1 MTIWSTQLTTLESRA
16 AEHDRYALDLI
27 SHVADPF
34 RHLSTRLEEIRKRH
48 TDYAIK
54 LEKERD
60 AGYGDLKRMKGS
72 YDNVCQ
78 EVENRRKKA
87 DSSFDYS
94 KQKAQNA
101 LQQHTSNMH
110 NVKVRGVPEH
120 EMPADPGQNSYL
132 IHINVTNKQKAKY
145 YHEYLPELLDVGLSH
160 LSSSVHG

>member
-1 MTIWSTQLTTLESRA
+1 MESRA

-48 TDYAIK
+48 AEYAVK

-60 AGYGDLKRMKGS
+60 AGYGDLKRTKGS

-101 LQQHTSNMH
+101 FQQHTSNMH
-110 NVKVRGVPEH
+110 NVKVRKLRATTVALTRPEQLPHPHQRHEQAKGKVLSRVP
-120 EMPADPGQNSYL
+120 A
-132 IHINVTNKQKAKY
+132 
-145 YHEYLPELLDVGLSH
+145 
-160 LSSSVHG
+160 